1 MSSNPSRGPEPFSL
15 SPLLSLLP
23 SLGSVARL
31 ELLVSSLF
39 ARYESFARSESGE
52 AADGTLE
59 TPDQRMRVAN
69 EAAMLRQILDWLAVQ
84 PKQEGDDE

>member
-23 SLGSVARL
+23 TLGSVSRL
-31 ELLVSSLF
+31 ELLVSALF
-39 ARYESFARSESGE
+39 ARYESVGGLDASIDVPEQRARVVS
-52 AADGTLE
+52 
-59 TPDQRMRVAN
+59 

-84 PKQEGDDE
+84 PTEEGDDE

>member
-1 MSSNPSRGPEPFSL
+1 MNSNPSRAPEPFSL

-23 SLGSVARL
+23 TLGSVSRL

-39 ARYESFARSESGE
+39 ARYESVE
-52 AADGTLE
+52 ALKDSVSAAE
-59 TPDQRMRVAN
+59 QQARVAS

-84 PKQEGDDE
+84 PKEEGDE

>member
-1 MSSNPSRGPEPFSL
+1 MSSNPSRGPDPFSL

-23 SLGSVARL
+23 SLGSVTRL

-39 ARYESFARSESGE
+39 ARYESFVRSEAGDAVETTEQRARSVS
-52 AADGTLE
+52 
-59 TPDQRMRVAN
+59 

-84 PKQEGDDE
+84 PKQEEGDE

>member
-23 SLGSVARL
+23 YLGSVTRL

-39 ARYESFARSESGE
+39 ARYESVE
-52 AADGTLE
+52 AIQGSVE
-59 TPDQRMRVAN
+59 PQEQRARVAS

>member
-1 MSSNPSRGPEPFSL
+1 MTSNPSRGPEPFSL

-23 SLGSVARL
+23 SLGSVTRL

-39 ARYESFARSESGE
+39 ARYESFARSEAGD
-52 AADGTLE
+52 AVE
-59 TPDQRMRVAN
+59 TAEQRARSVS

-84 PKQEGDDE
+84 PKQEDGDE

>member
-23 SLGSVARL
+23 SLGSVTRL

-39 ARYESFARSESGE
+39 ARYESVE
-52 AADGTLE
+52 AIQGSVE
-59 TPDQRMRVAN
+59 PQEQRARVAS